1 MQVHPVVKKVYN
13 ALKQYIPLD
22 SKLVLAVSGGAD
34 SMALADGVALLIAE
48 GYCKATVLH
57 VEHGLRGKDALADA
71 ELVRSFCAKK
81 GLAFICEHVDVR
93 GLVNVEKLSTEEA
106 ARKLRYQVLAEQA
119 QVLQADFIVTAH
131 HSDDQAETVLL
142 KLLRGTGI
150 EGLSGMQV
158 RSGKLLRPLLHLTRS
173 HLEAYCALQNIDYCY
188 DSTNDDLTYTRNRI
202 RQELL
207 PYLEKAFNP
216 SIKKALVQTAE
227 ILQEDD
233 ACLAMLAQE
242 KFQALAN
249 CTDKEV
255 CLDVK
260 QWQKLPA
267 ALRKRILRQ
276 AYFMA
281 GGKELGY
288 RHTEALDVLCLRRT
302 SGKYLKL
309 PQKML
314 GSYEHGSLKIHHV
327 AKGEYKDEGEC

>member
-1 MQVHPVVKKVYN
+1 MLIPPVVKKVEN
-13 ALKQYIPLD
+13 ALRKNIPAGSRLI
-22 SKLVLAVSGGAD
+22 LAVSGGAD
-34 SMALADGVALLIAE
+34 SMALADGVAQLMGE
-48 GYCKATVLH
+48 GYCQGTVLH
-57 VEHGLRGKDALADA
+57 VEHGLRGEEALADA
-71 ELVRSFCAKK
+71 ELVRSFCEER
-81 GLAFICEHVDVR
+81 GLDFICEHVDVR
-93 GLVNVEKLSTEEA
+93 GLASAGKLSKEEA
-106 ARKLRYQVLAEQA
+106 ARSLRYQVLDKYLTA
-119 QVLQADFIVTAH
+119 LQADFIVTAH

-158 RSGKLLRPLLHLTRS
+158 RSGRLLRPLLHLSRS
-173 HLEAYCALQNIDYCY
+173 HLESYCQLRSLAFCH
-188 DSTNDDLTYTRNRI
+188 DSTNDDLAYTRNRI
-202 RQELL
+202 RRELL

-233 ACLAMLAQE
+233 ACLTLMAQE

-249 CTDKEV
+249 CTEGEV
-255 CLDVK
+255 SLNVRK
-260 QWQKLPA
+260 WQELPA
-267 ALRKRILRQ
+267 ALRKRILRH

-314 GSYEHGSLKIHHV
+314 GTYNHGSLKIQSV
-327 AKGEYKDEGEC
+327 AKGEYEDEQ

>member
-13 ALKQYIPLD
+13 ALKQYIP
-22 SKLVLAVSGGAD
+22 SGSRLVVAVSGGAD
-34 SMALADGVALLIAE
+34 SMALADGVAQLLAE
-48 GYCKATVLH
+48 GYCQATVLH
-57 VEHGLRGKDALADA
+57 VEHGLRGEEALADA
-71 ELVRSFCAKK
+71 ELVRRFCAER
-81 GLAFICEHVDVR
+81 GLNFICQHVDVQR
-93 GLVNVEKLSTEEA
+93 LAKDAKLSVEEA
-106 ARKLRYQVLAEQA
+106 ARKLRYQVLNEQA
-119 QVLQADFIVTAH
+119 DALQADFILTAH

-158 RSGKLLRPLLHLTRS
+158 RSGKILRPLLHLSRE
-173 HLEAYCALQNIDYCY
+173 HLESYCALQNITYCY
-188 DSTNDDLTYTRNRI
+188 DSTNDDTAYTRNRI
-202 RQELL
+202 RIELL

-233 ACLAMLAQE
+233 ACLALLAQE
-242 KFQALAN
+242 KFQVLAN
-249 CTDKEV
+249 CTNGEV
-255 CLDVK
+255 CLNVK
-260 QWQKLPA
+260 RWQELPA
-267 ALRKRILRQ
+267 ALRKRILRY

-309 PQKML
+309 PQKMF
-314 GSYEHGSLKIHHV
+314 GTYEHGSLKIHHV
-327 AKGEYKDEGEC
+327 AKGEYEDEGER